1 MTFEEFY
8 GDDLTMGNIFEF
20 LKKKPYLVKLEQIV
34 MPGNKLTDEDCG
46 KFWELFKEAQ
56 KDAFEAGKC
65 FSVM

>member
-1 MTFEEFY
+1 
-8 GDDLTMGNIFEF
+8 MGNIFEF
-20 LKKKPYLVKLEQIV
+20 LKKKPYLIKLEQIV